1 MELESI
7 IEDSDNNSKQ
17 TVESDGNQILVK
29 VYFTRMR
36 IKDNIMR
43 WEEHY
48 DYYLTDSLDLLNRH
62 MEEVKGTDIEK
73 IEIIKYKIL
82 DYGEQNEV

>member
-17 TVESDGNQILVK
+17 TVESNGNQILVK

-36 IKDNIMR
+36 IKDNLMR
-43 WEEHY
+43 WEEDY

-73 IEIIKYKIL
+73 IEIIKYKTL

>member
-7 IEDSDNNSKQ
+7 VEDLDNNSKQ
-17 TVESDGNQILVK
+17 TVESDGSQILVK

-43 WEEHY
+43 WDEHF
-48 DYYLTDSLDLLNRH
+48 DYYLTEDLA
-62 MEEVKGTDIEK
+62 
-73 IEIIKYKIL
+73 
-82 DYGEQNEV
+82 